1 MGTNA
6 TAVYIG
12 KVVQPFKA
20 IKENDND
27 KAHLDKNAP
36 NHIHFCYANPEHQFL
51 VDQILEPNQGVTYE
65 VFEEEKPLAEGE
77 EAKPKQE
84 FDDEGNIIP

>member
-1 MGTNA
+1 LSDQLQLLNDHLKVGTEA

-27 KAHLDKNAP
+27 KAHLDKSAP
-36 NHIHFCYANPEHQFL
+36 NHIHFCYANPEH
-51 VDQILEPNQGVTYE
+51 
-65 VFEEEKPLAEGE
+65 
-77 EAKPKQE
+77 
-84 FDDEGNIIP
+84 

>member
-1 MGTNA
+1 LKVGTEA

-27 KAHLDKNAP
+27 KAHLDKSAP
-36 NHIHFCYANPEHQFL
+36 NHIHFCYANPEH
-51 VDQILEPNQGVTYE
+51 
-65 VFEEEKPLAEGE
+65 
-77 EAKPKQE
+77 
-84 FDDEGNIIP
+84 